1 MSLPEARTSR
11 VDRSAPTCPAGVPD
25 QVRAELNAFFTL
37 VFREGFVG
45 AMRVTL
51 WLPIAVMGCAA
62 LSVLLV
68 RQRRSTAPVT
78 EESEVTPAA
87 T

>member
-1 MSLPEARTSR
+1 VCFFLREI
-11 VDRSAPTCPAGVPD
+11 AGVPD

-37 VFREGFVG
+37 AFHEGFVG

-62 LSVLLV
+62 QSVLLV